1 MLILPPGHAAAVR
14 QRRTFTARERWMI
27 RGVASVLVALAVA
40 LVISFATVGKQSG
53 HGCISV
59 SLAYST
65 GGSQIYRCGAGARAL
80 CNGVNAPGGLTGK
93 PAETVAEACRKA
105 GLPVG

>member
-1 MLILPPGHAAAVR
+1 VHL
-14 QRRTFTARERWMI
+14 
-27 RGVASVLVALAVA
+27 GV
-40 LVISFATVGKQSG
+40 
-53 HGCISV
+53 
-59 SLAYST
+59 LAYST

-105 GLPVG
+105 GLPSAEPKMGAVTDAAEFRAQFPVFERAPTSTPAPRGHCRGGPPRWSGSGSTPS